1 MIEVVTAVLVLFIL
15 QTFLPPA
22 IQYLGADGSL
32 ASRATVAL
40 GPRDTPPPMPVMAGR
55 AQRALRNMMEAMFV
69 FIPLALLAIVSGKD
83 QGLAMTGAL
92 TFLGARLAYLPAYM
106 SGIVGV
112 RSLIWG
118 VGAAGLAMMAIALV
132 G

>member
-1 MIEVVTAVLVLFIL
+1 MIEVVTAVLVLFIV

-32 ASRATVAL
+32 ASRAAVAL
-40 GPRDTPPPMPVMAGR
+40 GPRDAPPPMPAMAER
-55 AQRALRNMMEAMFV
+55 AQRALRSMMEAMFV

-92 TFLGARLAYLPAYM
+92 TFVGARVAYLPAYM

-118 VGAAGLAMMAIALV
+118 VGAAGLAMMAIALL